1 MSFRFLNFETGN
13 EHMISKLVQ
22 AKASS
27 TSSVNLG
34 ILYYLDVLILGA
46 WLLGTIEWIIMY
58 QFVECISFHSCLSL
72 LGMSSDHKK
81 SWATCIELSY
91 VVSQFCKSI

>member
-46 WLLGTIEWIIMY
+46 
-58 QFVECISFHSCLSL
+58 
-72 LGMSSDHKK
+72 
-81 SWATCIELSY
+81 
-91 VVSQFCKSI
+91 